1 MSFLLSD
8 NRHRLSG
15 MVIQGDGK
23 DIYTDHSHKTT
34 CPWYPQHSGLDV
46 CSAVIM
52 IPIEYALVRHL
63 KISTA
68 NFLTLCE
75 VEVYEGKKSLNTLR
89 MKQITNNIR

>member
-1 MSFLLSD
+1 MHISLSD

-23 DIYTDHSHKTT
+23 DIYTDQSHKTS
-34 CPWYPQHSGLDV
+34 CPWNSPYSGLDV

-52 IPIEYALVRHL
+52 IPIEYAFVRYL

-75 VEVYEGKKSLNTLR
+75 VEVYQGK
-89 MKQITNNIR
+89 I